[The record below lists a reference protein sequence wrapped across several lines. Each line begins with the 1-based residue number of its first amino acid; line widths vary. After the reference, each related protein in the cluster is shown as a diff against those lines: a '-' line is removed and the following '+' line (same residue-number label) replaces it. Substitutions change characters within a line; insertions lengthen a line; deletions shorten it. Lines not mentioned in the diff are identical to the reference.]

1 MGTAKQLRHRRTRK
15 RILEAARALLKENG
29 HAQLSLRAI
38 AKRVDYSPASL
49 YEYFRGKDSILDAL
63 CQETEEDIKEAM
75 IEAKQSNTLDHPL
88 IAMSLSYIEFA
99 LNNADDFL
107 LLFQRPVTESHE
119 MLVLDLLREEIRNC
133 MDIGEFLSGYHF
145 EEDEMTHLL
154 WSTIHGMA
162 MLALQRDQYSD
173 PSLLFAHR
181 EALQRIL
188 SGLRN
193 G

>member
-15 RILEAARALLKENG
+15 RILEAARALLRENG

-63 CQETEEDIKEAM
+63 CQETEEELKETM
-75 IEAKQSNTLDHPL
+75 IEAKQSNTMDHPI
-88 IAMSLSYIEFA
+88 IAMCLAYIEFA

-107 LLFQRPVTESHE
+107 LLFQRPVSVSHE
-119 MLVLDLLREEIRNC
+119 QQVLELLREEIRNC
-133 MDIGEFLSGYHF
+133 MDIGEFLGGYHF
-145 EEDEMTHLL
+145 EEDEVTYLV
-154 WSTIHGMA
+154 WSTAHGMA
-162 MLALQRDQYSD
+162 LLALQRDLYSD
-173 PSLLFAHR
+173 PALLFAHR
-181 EALQRIL
+181 EGLMRIL